1 MERSNGA
8 KADRRG
14 PSAATKEVDEM
25 EAGVAETTAAVG
37 ANTTAKGSCQANAAA
52 GGGKNME
59 TYDMAKAGSVAQGD
73 GPVEAA
79 SAPKTIEGLAD
90 GLPGQGDEADRPPD
104 VPRDRKGRFLKGQSG
119 NPSGRPKTDP
129 KVKRILKAAT
139 ADAAK
144 LLADIVVDEGLSMNI
159 RVDCAKEILNRVYGR
174 STQIVDAG
182 VDSTIRL
189 LLSPEAE
196 PYAG

>member
-1 MERSNGA
+1 MA
-8 KADRRG
+8 KAGSTAQQGAAETEAAGRVG
-14 PSAATKEVDEM
+14 PMAQEEGEVAATI
-25 EAGVAETTAAVG
+25 TASG
-37 ANTTAKGSCQANAAA
+37 NGQNERAN
-52 GGGKNME
+52 
-59 TYDMAKAGSVAQGD
+59 DMAKAGSTAALGERPGEADSRRGKEKRVA
-73 GPVEAA
+73 
-79 SAPKTIEGLAD
+79 KTAIEGLSD
-90 GLPGQGDEADRPPD
+90 GLPGEPWLDDEGDSPPA

>member
-1 MERSNGA
+1 
-8 KADRRG
+8 
-14 PSAATKEVDEM
+14 
-25 EAGVAETTAAVG
+25 
-37 ANTTAKGSCQANAAA
+37 
-52 GGGKNME
+52 
-59 TYDMAKAGSVAQGD
+59 MAK
-73 GPVEAA
+73 
-79 SAPKTIEGLAD
+79 LARVVM
-90 GLPGQGDEADRPPD
+90 EHE
-104 VPRDRKGRFLKGQSG
+104 
-119 NPSGRPKTDP
+119 
-129 KVKRILKAAT
+129 
-139 ADAAK
+139 